1 MNATDAAIGK
11 VSETDAHHQLR
22 ELRAQVE
29 TLMRERVTPVVT
41 DAIGRAGDAAQHI
54 GDMAQEKTDA
64 LAKQV
69 RDRPLT
75 SLLIVAAAGYL
86 LGRISR

>member
-1 MNATDAAIGK
+1 MNATDATIGK
-11 VSETDAHHQLR
+11 AGDADAHHQLR
-22 ELRAQVE
+22 ELREQVE
-29 TLMRERVTPVVT
+29 TLMRDRVTPAMT
-41 DAIGRAGDAAQHI
+41 DAIGRAGDAAKHVS
-54 GDMAQEKTDA
+54 DMAQEKTDA